1 MERTVKRI
9 IFLAVAAAL
18 AGCHSRNDDQA
29 GAAPV
34 TGDTT
39 AVIREGDTTAVIREG
54 DTTAVTR
61 EGDTTAVTHQIDPE
75 RTGPPGNAGRPSGHE
90 INLDSL
96 GIDTSA
102 VKVDTAAQGP
112 PGPTSTP
119 QDTVGPSSID
129 EAGSVDTTPRD
140 SSVTDSSSAR

>member
-9 IFLAVAAAL
+9 IFLAVAASL

-34 TGDTT
+34 T
-39 AVIREGDTTAVIREG
+39 GDTTAVIREG

-129 EAGSVDTTPRD
+129 EAGSVDTTTRD

>member
-9 IFLAVAAAL
+9 IFLAVAASL

-34 TGDTT
+34 S
-39 AVIREGDTTAVIREG
+39 GDTTAVIREG

-119 QDTVGPSSID
+119 QDTVGPSSTD
-129 EAGSVDTTPRD
+129 EAGSVDTTTRD